1 MQKLHPLFPKL
12 RQNHRL
18 ASCKAVGLNRWP
30 ALRVTLKA
38 MSGGWTAMI
47 E

>member
-1 MQKLHPLFPKL
+1 MQKSHPVSQTL
-12 RQNHRL
+12 RRDHRL
-18 ASCKAVGLNRWP
+18 ASCNPVDLTHWP
-30 ALRVTLKA
+30 ALRVTLKE